1 MFHSINFNCICT
13 NLTMIHDYINRFS
26 KNEKYYLLSKRSSFY
41 LASEFSC
48 VVWSDVLDDQV
59 DWVADDRFL
68 SPLLHVKLLSENS
81 QRKVFFW
88 GEIFNRIE
96 MMITDRTKGWKLNC
110 FMKFPWQSTG
120 KFFFSEISKTY
131 DRNCC
136 QFSNRFY

>member
-1 MFHSINFNCICT
+1 MFHSIYFNYIST
-13 NLTMIHDYINRFS
+13 NLTMINDMINRLS
-26 KNEKYYLLSKRSSFY
+26 KNEKYYLLSKRSRFY

-68 SPLLHVKLLSENS
+68 SSLLHVKLLSENS
-81 QRKVFFW
+81 QRKVIFW

-120 KFFFSEISKTY
+120 KFFFFGNQQDIWSKLLSI
-131 DRNCC
+131 
-136 QFSNRFY
+136 FE